1 MSGGSSKRGAAAPNR
16 RAGKEEVRER
26 RPPAPAEGGRPRIP
40 VDEAFAGKAVLL
52 LGGTGFL
59 GKVCLGMLLEFFP
72 QVRRIYLMVRAP
84 KESESRT
91 RFEDIL
97 QNSPAFEVLRKRRGG
112 GLREF
117 VDEKITVLGGDIT
130 RENLGYPE
138 ERASEIAA
146 DIDLILNCSG
156 RVSFNP
162 PLEASIST
170 NVHGTRNI
178 LAFARRMKRP
188 AVVHTSTCFVAG
200 NRAGEIRED
209 EPLIGYF
216 PRRDRDDQEF
226 RVAREIEDCERLAER
241 VRDEAEDKSRV
252 DAFREAARRRFV
264 EEGRDPDDDRSLS
277 LAIARER
284 KDWIRTRLRDLGME
298 KAAGWG
304 WPNIYTYTKSL
315 GDQLVAEAEGIARA
329 IVRPAIVESAVSFP
343 VEGWNEGFTTSA
355 PLVRMALRGQ
365 NLFPIDP
372 DLILDVV
379 PVDMVAS
386 ATLAVAAET
395 LVTEPKL
402 VYQVAGGDR
411 NPVRVGRV
419 VDLVGLFKR
428 RHFQK
433 KPTGLKL
440 WNEALGRMETHVISA
455 EHFEKYA
462 LHWMKKS
469 ASGLADALDSVRE
482 QPLGP
487 LAAMAESLR
496 GKTEVFSDFV
506 EESERQFHTF
516 KPFIAGERFVFRADN
531 TRDLFSRLDG
541 NEDKLFFRPED
552 LDWYHYWLH
561 VHLPGLER
569 FVFPALEDQAR
580 QRARTRKAYAY
591 RTLGELF
598 EACTKNHAGRV
609 AMRITRNGREERYT
623 YAELRECV
631 ERGAVFLSKLGYGA
645 GDHIGLIGE
654 NSPEWGMAY
663 FAIQRIGATAI
674 PLDRDLRPKEILRV
688 LRLGD
693 AKALLLSDSLF
704 RTAGKKLGEGRG
716 APPFEIRPFA
726 EVFEIGDAEAEAEA
740 AAALPGPGAPSSL
753 ASILFTSGTTGAPKG
768 VMLSHRNFTSLV
780 AKLVSIYDIGPSDG
794 ALSILP
800 LHHSFEFTTGFLLP
814 LSRGAEITYLDE
826 ISPEAIN
833 RELGKGRIT
842 CIVGVPAL
850 WDLLKRRILAP
861 FAERGKRVE
870 DLVTALLDAAH
881 LLREDTGVNLGPA
894 VFFPV
899 HAALGGRLRYL
910 ISGASALSDSTWK
923 TFSGLGFHLAQ
934 GYGLTEAAPV
944 LTVTRPGERTP
955 AGSVG
960 RALTGIEIRIAE
972 PDAAGVGEVVARG
985 PNVMAG
991 YYGNEPATAESLV
1004 DGWLHTGD
1012 LGRLDADGNLFLVGR
1027 RKEVIVDRGGRNIY
1041 PEEVEE
1047 IYAEESLIGEM
1058 AVVGLPDGA
1067 AEQVAAVV
1075 VPKER
1080 TDAGRAKVEAH
1091 LREVSSGL
1099 PLFKRIKTV
1108 EFRDEAL
1115 PRTTTRKVKR
1125 GELLKWLESR
1135 RRKAAETSEEEGASQ
1150 DRLLELVAG
1159 ICERPASE
1167 VRPASS
1173 FAELG
1178 FDSLMYNE
1186 LSAALES
1193 EFGEAAA
1200 PESLANFA
1208 TVGDLAGALRT
1219 ARRSGRPAA
1228 AKRASRAPER
1238 EREEIEI
1245 PAAVAKAGRRSLT
1258 EVQRWFY
1265 YRVLDP
1271 TFTGRAHIPRH
1282 THCLVVANHSSH
1294 LDMGLVKMALG
1305 DAGGNLIAL
1314 AAADY
1319 FFDNRVKRAFFGN
1332 FTNLVPMERRG
1343 SLRGSLDLAARYLRE
1358 GHSVLVFP
1366 EGTRSRTGV
1375 IQPFRRGFAHLAFR
1389 CRVGVLP
1396 VHLDTWNAFPPGAV
1410 SLRSRRVAARI
1421 GPFLSPEFLTEFAAR
1436 GGARRL
1442 TAGEQRVAALTQEIV
1457 ERLGRG
1463 ERVRVEE
1470 IADRLVAGSP
1480 GEPPPAAGDDP
1491 PRKAA
1496 EETPVGAALAG

>member
-1 MSGGSSKRGAAAPNR
+1 MAGDGA
-16 RAGKEEVRER
+16 G
-26 RPPAPAEGGRPRIP
+26 PRIP
-40 VDEAFAGKAVLL
+40 VGEAFAGKGILL
-52 LGGTGFL
+52 LGSTGFL
-59 GKVCLGMLLEFFP
+59 GKVCLAMLLRHFP
-72 QVRRIYLMVRAP
+72 EVRRLYLMVRASRD
-84 KESESRT
+84 EESRT
-91 RFEDIL
+91 RFDDL
-97 QNSPAFEVLRKRRGG
+97 LRDSPAFEP
-112 GLREF
+112 LREQYGADFRDF
-117 VDEKITVLGGDIT
+117 VESRVTVLGGDIT
-130 RENLGYPE
+130 KERLGYPE
-138 ERASEIAA
+138 ETAQEVAR
-146 DIDLILNCSG
+146 DLDLVLNCSG

-162 PLEASIST
+162 PLEASMAT
-170 NVHGTRNI
+170 NVLGTRNI
-178 LAFARRMKRP
+178 LAFARRMRRP
-188 AVVHTSTCFVAG
+188 ALVHTSTCFVAG
-200 NRAGEIRED
+200 NRSGEIFED

-226 RVAREIEDCERLAER
+226 RVAREIEDCERLADR

-252 DAFREAARRRFV
+252 DAFREAARRRFI
-264 EEGRDPDDDRSLS
+264 EEGRDPDDSRSLA

-315 GDQLVAEAEGIARA
+315 GDQLVAEAEGVARA

-343 VEGWNEGFTTSA
+343 IPGWNEGFTTSA

-365 NLFPIDP
+365 NLFPVDP

-386 ATLAVAAET
+386 VTLAVAAET
-395 LVTEPKL
+395 LLTEPKL
-402 VYQVAGGDR
+402 VYQAAGGDR

-419 VDLVGLFKR
+419 VDLVGLYKR

-433 KPTGLKL
+433 KPTGLKA
-440 WNEALGRMETHVISA
+440 WNEALGRMETHALPA

-462 LHWMKKS
+462 LGWMKRS
-469 ASGLADALDSVRE
+469 ASGLAAALDGAKGE
-482 QPLGP
+482 PLGP
-487 LAAMAESLR
+487 LSAVADTLREKVAE
-496 GKTEVFSDFV
+496 FSDFAD
-506 EESERQFHTF
+506 ESERQFHTF

-541 NEDKLFFRPED
+541 HEGKLFFRPED
-552 LDWYHYWLH
+552 LDWYDYWLK

-569 FVFPALEDQAR
+569 FVFPTLDDQAR
-580 QRARTRKAYAY
+580 QRGRTRRVYAY
-591 RTLGELF
+591 RTLTELF
-598 EACTKNHAGRV
+598 DACTKNHAGRV
-609 AMRITRNGREERYT
+609 AMRITRGGRDERYT
-623 YAELRECV
+623 YRELRECV
-631 ERGAVFLSKLGYGA
+631 LRAAAFLAANGLGP

-663 FAIQRIGATAI
+663 FAIQRLGATAI
-674 PLDRDLRPKEILRV
+674 PLDRDLRPKEIRRV

-693 AKALLLSDSLF
+693 AKALLLSDSLHD
-704 RTAGKKLGEGRG
+704 RHTELTDPDRS
-716 APPFEIRPFA
+716 PPFVTHSFA
-726 EVFEIGDAEAEAEA
+726 EVFALGEAEPEAERI
-740 AAALPGPGAPSSL
+740 AALPPPAPASAL
-753 ASILFTSGTTGAPKG
+753 ASILFTSGTTGTPKG

-780 AKLVSIYDIGPSDG
+780 AKLLSIYDLTEKDG

-814 LSRGAEITYLDE
+814 LSRGAEIAYLDE
-826 ISPEAIN
+826 LGPETIS
-833 RELGKGRIT
+833 RELGKGRTT

-870 DLVTALLDAAH
+870 DLVTALIDAAH
-881 LLREDTGVNLGPA
+881 LLREDTGVNLGPV

-899 HAALGGRLRYL
+899 HTALGGRLRYL
-910 ISGASALSDSTWK
+910 ISGASALSESTAK

-944 LTVTRPGERTP
+944 LTVTPPEERSP
-955 AGSVG
+955 LGSVG
-960 RALTGIEIRIAE
+960 RALPGIEIRIAE

-985 PNVMAG
+985 PNIMAG
-991 YYGNEPATAESLV
+991 YYGNEEATAESLR

-1012 LGRLDADGNLFLVGR
+1012 LGRLDGDGNLFLVGR

-1047 IYAEESLIGEM
+1047 IYAAAEIVQEM
-1058 AVVGLPDGA
+1058 AVVGLPDGV

-1075 VPKER
+1075 VPKEP
-1080 TDAGRAKVEAH
+1080 TDAGRARVEARF
-1091 LREVSSGL
+1091 REIAAGL

-1108 EFRDEAL
+1108 EFREEPL

-1125 GELLKWLESR
+1125 RELVRWLETR
-1135 RRKAAETSEEEGASQ
+1135 RREAAEGSAEEASSR
-1150 DRLLELVAG
+1150 DRLLELVAA
-1159 ICERPASE
+1159 ISERPPAE
-1167 VRPASS
+1167 VRPAST

-1186 LSAALES
+1186 LAAALET
-1193 EFGEAAA
+1193 EFGEVTA
-1200 PESLANFA
+1200 PEALANLA
-1208 TVGDLAGALRT
+1208 AVGDLAALFRT
-1219 ARRSGRPAA
+1219 ARRAPGPRRPAKSA
-1228 AKRASRAPER
+1228 PAKEAPPD
-1238 EREEIEI
+1238 EIEI
-1245 PAAVAKAGRRSLT
+1245 PPAVARMGRRGLT
-1258 EVQRWFY
+1258 EAQRWFY
-1265 YRVLDP
+1265 HQVLSP
-1271 TFTGRAHIPRH
+1271 TFTGRAHIPAH
-1282 THCLVVANHSSH
+1282 THCLVVANHASH

-1305 DAGGNLIAL
+1305 DAGGNLVAL

-1319 FFDNRVKRAFFGN
+1319 FFDNRVKRTFFRN

-1343 SLRGSLDLAARYLRE
+1343 SLRGSLDLAAQYLAK

-1375 IQPFRRGFAHLAFR
+1375 IQPFRRGFAHLAYR

-1396 VHLDTWNAFPPGAV
+1396 VHLDTWEAFPPGAV
-1410 SLRSRRVAARI
+1410 GLRSRRVAARI
-1421 GPFLSPEFLTEFAAR
+1421 GPFVSYEFLADFAA
-1436 GGARRL
+1436 GEGAR
-1442 TAGEQRVAALTQEIV
+1442 TAVVEQQVAALIQEIV

-1463 ERVRVEE
+1463 DRVRLEE
-1470 IADRLVAGSP
+1470 IAAAVRAAPAPAEPASPAADGSP
-1480 GEPPPAAGDDP
+1480 NGEARPPTPAA
-1491 PRKAA
+1491 
-1496 EETPVGAALAG
+1496 PVGAALRS